1 MNELSHCLTM
11 ASICGARALEDKER
25 RAQWLGWA
33 KVWNELAGEA
43 LGLPLENKFARRP
56 GMTANA
62 GAGKSPSVANDPG
75 TAPPPMR
82 TAIPLPADAP
92 EPQ

>member
-43 LGLPLENKFARRP
+43 LGLPLENKFAKRP
-56 GMTANA
+56 STTANA
-62 GAGKSPSVANDPG
+62 GPGKSRSAANDPS
-75 TAPPPMR
+75 TAPPAMR
-82 TAIPLPADAP
+82 TAIPLRVDAP

>member
-33 KVWNELAGEA
+33 KAWNELAGEA
-43 LGLPLENKFARRP
+43 LGLPLEDQFAQRP
-56 GMTANA
+56 R
-62 GAGKSPSVANDPG
+62 
-75 TAPPPMR
+75 R
-82 TAIPLPADAP
+82 TAGDGPDKSRSAANHPTTAKPATRAKIPLAAGAP

>member
-33 KVWNELAGEA
+33 KACNELAGEA
-43 LGLPLENKFARRP
+43 LGLPLENEFAKRPRR
-56 GMTANA
+56 TVSA
-62 GAGKSPSVANDPG
+62 GPDKSRSAATDPG
-75 TAPPPMR
+75 TAPPPTR
-82 TAIPLPADAP
+82 TKIPLPADAP

>member
-43 LGLPLENKFARRP
+43 LGLPLETEFAKRP
-56 GMTANA
+56 GRTANA
-62 GAGKSPSVANDPG
+62 GAGKSPSAANDLN
-75 TAPPPMR
+75 AAAPPMR

>member
-1 MNELSHCLTM
+1 MNELSHCLIM

-33 KVWNELAGEA
+33 KAWNELAGEA
-43 LGLPLENKFARRP
+43 LGLPLENKLAKRP
-56 GMTANA
+56 GKTANA
-62 GAGKSPSVANDPG
+62 GSGKSLPAANDN
-75 TAPPPMR
+75 TVPPAMR
-82 TAIPLPADAP
+82 TKIPLPADAP

>member
-43 LGLPLENKFARRP
+43 LGLPLENKFAKRP
-56 GMTANA
+56 RTTAKA
-62 GAGKSPSVANDPG
+62 GPGKSRYAANDPS
-75 TAPPPMR
+75 TAPPGMR
-82 TAIPLPADAP
+82 TAIPMPADAP

>member
-33 KVWNELAGEA
+33 KAWNELAGEA
-43 LGLPLENKFARRP
+43 LGLPLENKFAKRP
-56 GMTANA
+56 GRTANA
-62 GAGKSPSVANDPG
+62 GPDTSRSAANDPS
-75 TAPPPMR
+75 TAPPAMR